1 MVKFF
6 QNSLLIAKKAQAGL
20 PAITYNC
27 IRALLTTFL
36 YKYSETVVL
45 KKFVSD
51 FGSKFYLFYLF
62 SAAAEITRLGV
73 TNPTKADE
81 INKSVDQLFASNH
94 PQPNSKPR
102 SKNSRKISKNRLYS
116 SKNDEPGR
124 AVKTSF
130 KSSRANLKSLKSN
143 ASKSKIPSFSRPGI
157 GLQRRASNLMA
168 EKTGMNKTSNRSEI
182 TKKKVYG

>member
-1 MVKFF
+1 M
-6 QNSLLIAKKAQAGL
+6 
-20 PAITYNC
+20 
-27 IRALLTTFL
+27 
-36 YKYSETVVL
+36 L
-45 KKFVSD
+45 KNFVSD

-81 INKSVDQLFASNH
+81 INKSVDQLFASYH
-94 PQPNSKPR
+94 PQSNSKPR
-102 SKNSRKISKNRLYS
+102 SKNSRKVSKNRLYS
-116 SKNDEPGR
+116 SKNDDPGR

-130 KSSRANLKSLKSN
+130 KSSRGNLKSRKSN

-168 EKTGMNKTSNRSEI
+168 EKTGINKTANRSEI
-182 TKKKVYG
+182 KKIKVYS